1 MYAHFHMIMLFL
13 QLELEEAE
21 PSTESEEFRE
31 QHEEVIHKI
40 HSVQHYVIKFV
51 SDLRQVGG
59 FLQALQF
66 TPPIRLTA
74 TI

>member
-1 MYAHFHMIMLFL
+1 MIMLFL

-40 HSVQHYVIKFV
+40 HINSLI
-51 SDLRQVGG
+51 L
-59 FLQALQF
+59 
-66 TPPIRLTA
+66 
-74 TI
+74 